1 MTIINTHT
9 VVNLMVEILLLGLL
23 STFQKVA
30 LNKKKNRNSI
40 DHIPLWNLPTNSQ
53 SGSQLNLEKKE

>member
-1 MTIINTHT
+1 MMDVAMEVQRAI
-9 VVNLMVEILLLGLL
+9 GLL

-40 DHIPLWNLPTNSQ
+40 DHIPLWNFAKNSQ
-53 SGSQLNLEKKE
+53 